1 VRGVASVSDRL
12 DIVRFIDSKVT
23 ATRRTVARSKQLAE
37 AAKDDLTTHKEWLE
51 RHRRRAQEDSER
63 YQRRLGRRRRV
74 EGCKRFALWLLLLV
88 PSACA
93 AMLRAAC
100 RGLAAVGETFY
111 FGCCWIGTTAHAL
124 SRRLIRLIT
133 GSVSLATTTLLTLA
147 LWVAAAFWL
156 VASGLGVGAGRAAVS
171 AFGAGER
178 GMSWLGPR
186 SRSLN
191 HLLARAL
198 TSGCSGLAA
207 LTTSLG
213 AWLIGM
219 IEGLIKTF
227 TTLRQEGTKRSAER
241 LEPSLDPR
249 RLRQAAVV
257 RLHAEHDGLQARI
270 HAMDRNYGSRV
281 PARGRPDVGEWAQLR
296 KLGRD
301 ARRLF
306 EIQKAEMLGPDVQR
320 GNARLLSQQPSGAL
334 AASVRPSTGG
344 HSIVEPPAWTAV
356 PGQNR
361 RTRHRRRRPRFSPSA
376 S

>member
-1 VRGVASVSDRL
+1 MSDRL
-12 DIVRFIDSKVT
+12 DIVRLIDSKVT

-37 AAKDDLTTHKEWLE
+37 AAKDDLTTHDEWLE

-63 YQRRLGRRRRV
+63 HERRLGRRRRV

-93 AMLRAAC
+93 AMFRASC
-100 RGLAAVGETFY
+100 SGLAALGEAFY
-111 FGCCWIGTTAHAL
+111 SGCCWIGTTAYAL
-124 SRRLIRLIT
+124 WRGLIRLMT
-133 GSVSLATTTLLTLA
+133 GSVTLAATALLTLA

-156 VASGLGVGAGRAAVS
+156 VASGLGAGVGRAAVS
-171 AFGAGER
+171 AFGAGSR

-191 HLLARAL
+191 HRLARAL
-198 TSGCSGLAA
+198 SSGSSRLAA
-207 LTTSLG
+207 LTASLG
-213 AWLIGM
+213 TWLIGT
-219 IEGLIKTF
+219 IEGQIKALAT
-227 TTLRQEGTKRSAER
+227 RQREGATRPAER
-241 LEPSLDPR
+241 LEPSLDPQR
-249 RLRQAAVV
+249 LQQAAFVRLR
-257 RLHAEHDGLQARI
+257 AEHDRLQARI

-281 PARGRPDVGEWAQLR
+281 EARSRPDVGEWAQLR

-306 EIQKAEMLGPDVQR
+306 EIQEAEMRGQAVPR
-320 GNARLLSQQPSGAL
+320 GNGRGAL
-334 AASVRPSTGG
+334 AASVRPSPAAP
-344 HSIVEPPAWTAV
+344 SMVEPPALTAV

-361 RTRHRRRRPRFSPSA
+361 HPRHRRRGPRFPPSA

>member
-1 VRGVASVSDRL
+1 MSDRL
-12 DIVRFIDSKVT
+12 DIVRLIDSKVT

-37 AAKDDLTTHKEWLE
+37 AAKDDLTTHAEWLE
-51 RHRRRAQEDSER
+51 RHRRQAQEESER
-63 YQRRLGRRRRV
+63 HERRLGRRRRV

-93 AMLRAAC
+93 AVFRVAYS
-100 RGLAAVGETFY
+100 GLAALGEAFY

-124 SRRLIRLIT
+124 GRGVIRLMT
-133 GSVSLATTTLLTLA
+133 GSVTLAATALLTLA

-156 VASGLGVGAGRAAVS
+156 VASGLGAGAGRAAVS
-171 AFGAGER
+171 AFGAGSR

-191 HLLARAL
+191 HWLVLSFGSSR
-198 TSGCSGLAA
+198 LAA
-207 LTTSLG
+207 SMTSLG
-213 AWLIGM
+213 AWLIGT
-219 IEGLIKTF
+219 IEGQIKTLA
-227 TTLRQEGTKRSAER
+227 TRRREGSKRPTER

-249 RLRQAAVV
+249 RLQQAAFV
-257 RLHAEHDGLQARI
+257 RLRTEHDRLQARI

-281 PARGRPDVGEWAQLR
+281 GARGAQLR
-296 KLGRD
+296 KVGRD

-306 EIQKAEMLGPDVQR
+306 EIQEAELLGPAASK
-320 GNARLLSQQPSGAL
+320 GNGRLPAQQPSRTTL
-334 AASVRPSTGG
+334 ATSVHPSPAGP
-344 HSIVEPPAWTAV
+344 SMVEPPALTAV

-361 RTRHRRRRPRFSPSA
+361 RPRPRRRGPRFSPSA

>member
-1 VRGVASVSDRL
+1 MSDRL
-12 DIVRFIDSKVT
+12 DIVRLIDSKVT

-37 AAKDDLTTHKEWLE
+37 AAKDDLTTHAEWLE
-51 RHRRRAQEDSER
+51 RHRRRAQEESER
-63 YQRRLGRRRRV
+63 HERRLGRRRRV

-93 AMLRAAC
+93 ATFRAAC
-100 RGLAAVGETFY
+100 SGLAALGEAFY

-124 SRRLIRLIT
+124 GRGVIRLIT
-133 GSVSLATTTLLTLA
+133 GSVTLAGTALLTLA

-156 VASGLGVGAGRAAVS
+156 VASGLGAGAGRAAVS
-171 AFGAGER
+171 AFGAGSR
-178 GMSWLGPR
+178 GLSWLGPR

-191 HLLARAL
+191 HWLARAL
-198 TSGCSGLAA
+198 SSGSSRLAA
-207 LTTSLG
+207 LTASLG
-213 AWLIGM
+213 AWLIGT
-219 IEGLIKTF
+219 IEGQIKA
-227 TTLRQEGTKRSAER
+227 LAMRRREGATSPAER

-249 RLRQAAVV
+249 RLRQAAFV
-257 RLHAEHDGLQARI
+257 RLRAEHDRLQARI

-281 PARGRPDVGEWAQLR
+281 PPRGRPDAGEWAQLR

-306 EIQKAEMLGPDVQR
+306 EIQEAEMLGPAVPR
-320 GNARLLSQQPSGAL
+320 GNGRLRAQQPSGTTL
-334 AASVRPSTGG
+334 AASVRPSSAGP
-344 HSIVEPPAWTAV
+344 SMVEPPALTAV

-361 RTRHRRRRPRFSPSA
+361 RPRPRRRGPRFSPSA

>member
-1 VRGVASVSDRL
+1 VSDRL
-12 DIVRFIDSKVT
+12 DIVRHIDSKVT

-37 AAKDDLTTHKEWLE
+37 AAKDDLTTHEEWLE

-93 AMLRAAC
+93 ALFRAAC

-111 FGCCWIGTTAHAL
+111 FGCCWIGTTVHAFGRL
-124 SRRLIRLIT
+124 VVRLIASSIT
-133 GSVSLATTTLLTLA
+133 WTGTTLLTLA

-156 VASGLGVGAGRAAVS
+156 VASWLGAGAGRAAVS

-186 SRSLN
+186 SRSLG
-191 HLLARAL
+191 HWLARAL
-198 TSGCSGLAA
+198 SSNSSRLAA
-207 LTTSLG
+207 LTASLG
-213 AWLIGM
+213 VWLIGT
-219 IEGLIKTF
+219 IKWQIKTLA
-227 TTLRQEGTKRSAER
+227 TRWRESTVRPAER
-241 LEPSLDPR
+241 LEPRLDPR
-249 RLRQAAVV
+249 PLQQAAFVRLR
-257 RLHAEHDGLQARI
+257 AEHDRLQTRI

-306 EIQKAEMLGPDVQR
+306 EIQEAELLGPAVPR
-320 GNARLLSQQPSGAL
+320 GNGGSLAQQPTGTTL
-334 AASVRPSTGG
+334 AASVHPSPAGRIAARARGRRQPRP
-344 HSIVEPPAWTAV
+344 
-356 PGQNR
+356 
-361 RTRHRRRRPRFSPSA
+361 
-376 S
+376 